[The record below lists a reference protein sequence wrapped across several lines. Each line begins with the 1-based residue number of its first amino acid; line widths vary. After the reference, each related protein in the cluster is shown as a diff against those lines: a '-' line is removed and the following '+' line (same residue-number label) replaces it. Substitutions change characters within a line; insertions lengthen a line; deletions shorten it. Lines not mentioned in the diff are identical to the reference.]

1 MSSETNNDLN
11 GGMNAS
17 GGTNPN
23 DGAATPGSP
32 APAAQ
37 SADEALPTS
46 PDEMEQL
53 AQEGFAD
60 DGDFAEHYRL
70 LFAST
75 AIFVGTMYLP
85 IEGHIKD
92 LYAKDCIS
100 GGFLAAFS
108 AYGILA
114 AWMNIHNRKMI
125 MWPMLFAAMD
135 GLYLTVR
142 RELQLIDMFKANPES
157 ANAEPIKW
165 VQLAG
170 PGLYVIFFG
179 CLIVLWTLVTGV
191 AKGAKKAKA
200 RQEVAKANRAA
211 RKGA

>member
-11 GGMNAS
+11 GG
-17 GGTNPN
+17 TNPN
-23 DGAATPGSP
+23 DGAATPESHASGT
-32 APAAQ
+32 PAASQ
-37 SADEALPTS
+37 TEEALPTS

-75 AIFVGTMYLP
+75 AIFIGTMYLP

-142 RELQLIDMFKANPES
+142 RGWQLVEQHTPNPES
-157 ANAEPIKW
+157 RNPPALQMLQEG
-165 VQLAG
+165 G

-200 RQEVAKANRAA
+200 RQEIAKANRAA